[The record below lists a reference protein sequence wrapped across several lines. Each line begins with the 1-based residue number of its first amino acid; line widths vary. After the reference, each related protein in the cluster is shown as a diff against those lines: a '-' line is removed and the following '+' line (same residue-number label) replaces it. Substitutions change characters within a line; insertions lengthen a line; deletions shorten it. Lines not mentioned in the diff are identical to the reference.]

1 MIKDITIKMIKKVFQ
16 LIGLELGRKTTLQ
29 KNALDLQKDLI
40 KRKDPVIFDI
50 GANIGGIAELYREL
64 FPRALIQCFEPS
76 PQTFQTLK
84 ENTVED
90 ELIFCHELALSE
102 ERGTAVLNE
111 NLRPETNS
119 LLATDE
125 RGASIFGEGKLDT
138 VSQIKVSTTT
148 IDTFC
153 SEADIPHIDIL
164 KIDVQGAEY
173 YVLMGARN
181 MLKDHRI
188 SLIYTELILGPA
200 YQGQRKLHEYLSL
213 LDSFGYSF
221 LDFFNQIR
229 NQNQLIQTDIL
240 FINSSLQDE
249 LQT

>member
-1 MIKDITIKMIKKVFQ
+1 MIRDIMIKMIKKTFQ
-16 LIGLELGRKTTLQ
+16 LFGLELGRKTAVQ
-29 KNALDLQKDLI
+29 KNVFDLQRDLI
-40 KRKDPVIFDI
+40 KTKDPVIFDI
-50 GANIGGIAELYREL
+50 GANIGGIAEIYREL
-64 FPRALIQCFEPS
+64 FPLALIHCFEPF
-76 PQTFQTLK
+76 PQTFQKLK

-90 ELIFCHELALSE
+90 ALLFCHELAFSE
-102 ERGTAVLNE
+102 EKGSAVFHV

-138 VSQIKVSTTT
+138 ISQIKVGTTT
-148 IDTFC
+148 IDAFC
-153 SEADIPHIDIL
+153 REEDIPHIDIL

-173 YVLMGARN
+173 RVLMGARN